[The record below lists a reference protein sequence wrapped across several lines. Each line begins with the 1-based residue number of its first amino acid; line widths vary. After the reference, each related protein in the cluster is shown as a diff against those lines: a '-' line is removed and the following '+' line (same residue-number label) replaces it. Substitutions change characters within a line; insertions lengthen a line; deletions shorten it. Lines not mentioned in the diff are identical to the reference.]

1 MTRWPR
7 ALLAVLLLAEALH
20 TAFYVAGLVPSLAA
34 HDARAVFVI
43 IARGFVGAVQLASG
57 TFLLVNR
64 PSAPALAQL
73 ALALSAVVV
82 ALEVGFG
89 FAPTSLDPTYRWPI
103 VLVYWIYALG
113 WIVVL
118 RRSIPDAP

>member
-1 MTRWPR
+1 
-7 ALLAVLLLAEALH
+7 
-20 TAFYVAGLVPSLAA
+20 VPSLAA